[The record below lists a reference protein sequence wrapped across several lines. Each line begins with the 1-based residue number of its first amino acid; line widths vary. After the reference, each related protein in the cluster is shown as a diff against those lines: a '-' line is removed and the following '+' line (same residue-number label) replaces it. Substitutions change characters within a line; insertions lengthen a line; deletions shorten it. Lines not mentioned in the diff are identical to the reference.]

1 MKEQKINI
9 ILKYGERINYFETY
23 KYKNLNILVEKAYKY
38 FYPLN
43 GEIELFWNNKNLTE
57 YLDKPIG
64 LVFNNQKKVKII
76 VAKSQFEYYNN
87 NLDTINHKNIKN
99 KIKNRMGMN
108 FLFEKN
114 NSTTNLNI
122 SKKFMKS
129 YDILNH
135 SSKINNN
142 NNNINVNKSSNN
154 VLNNNNNYNSFINMK
169 SNFTGKKKLP
179 PIKNINNNNNNNN
192 NNFSSNFNEININE
206 KNINNNNNN
215 ILCYICHKN
224 PIVFYCRNDNIFL
237 CNFCYNE
244 KSNHINHKVFYITN
258 DIKKN
263 INNYK
268 EEMIRD
274 LKETEFLYKNL
285 HLLKDKEINIKNW
298 EKTFENILEN
308 IKNVSEKLNK
318 KISLNDE
325 FKINNIENNNNSNIN
340 TNSFENVDEEYER
353 IRNDL
358 DNINCDD
365 KNNNNP
371 VEIFNRINNNE
382 KQIENLFYNSK
393 KYNKKKEIKEKI
405 EKIYYDINN
414 EIDNVIDVLN
424 KEFEL

>member
-1 MKEQKINI
+1 MNNDFMKEQKINI
-9 ILKYGERINYFETY
+9 ILKYGEKIYYFETF
-23 KYKNLNILVEKAYKY
+23 KYKTLNILIEKAYKF

-57 YLDKPIG
+57 FLDKPIG

-76 VAKSQFEYYNN
+76 IKKSQFEIFNYDSNN
-87 NLDTINHKNIKN
+87 NNNKKSKN
-99 KIKNRMGMN
+99 KIKNRMKMN
-108 FLFEKN
+108 FLYEKN
-114 NSTTNLNI
+114 NSTTNLNVP
-122 SKKFMKS
+122 KNFMKN
-129 YDILNH
+129 YDILNN
-135 SSKINNN
+135 KINNN
-142 NNNINVNKSSNN
+142 NNEMNINKSLNN
-154 VLNNNNNYNSFINMK
+154 IFNNNNSFVNMK
-169 SNFTGKKKLP
+169 SNFNGKKKLP
-179 PIKNINNNNNNNN
+179 PIKNNNN
-192 NNFSSNFNEININE
+192 NNFDNNFNNNSNEINE
-206 KNINNNNNN
+206 NNNN
-215 ILCYICHKN
+215 ILCYECFKN
-224 PIVFYCRNDNIFL
+224 QIFFYCRNDNIFL

-244 KSNHINHKVFYITN
+244 KSKHFNHKVFYITN

-274 LKETEFLYKNL
+274 LKETEFLYNNL
-285 HLLKDKEINIKNW
+285 YLLKNKEINIKNW

-318 KISLNDE
+318 KISLNDD
-325 FKINNIENNNNSNIN
+325 FILNNNNNSNII
-340 TNSFENVDEEYER
+340 TIENVDEEYER

-365 KNNNNP
+365 KNKNP
-371 VEIFNRINNNE
+371 IEIFNRINKSE
-382 KQIENLFYNSK
+382 KEIENLFYNSK

-414 EIDNVIDVLN
+414 EIDNVIDYLN

>member
-1 MKEQKINI
+1 MNNDFMKEQKINI
-9 ILKYGERINYFETY
+9 ILKYGEKIYYFETF
-23 KYKNLNILVEKAYKY
+23 KYKTLNILIEKAYKF

-57 YLDKPIG
+57 FLDKPIG

-76 VAKSQFEYYNN
+76 IKKNQFEIYNN
-87 NLDTINHKNIKN
+87 NSDVNNINNNIKN
-99 KIKNRMGMN
+99 RIKNRMRMN

-122 SKKFMKS
+122 PKKFMKN
-129 YDILNH
+129 YDILNN
-135 SSKINNN
+135 KYNNN
-142 NNNINVNKSSNN
+142 NNDININKSLNN
-154 VLNNNNNYNSFINMK
+154 IFNNNNNSNVNMK
-169 SNFTGKKKLP
+169 SIFNGKKKLP
-179 PIKNINNNNNNNN
+179 PIKNN
-192 NNFSSNFNEININE
+192 NNFDNNFNSNSNEININE
-206 KNINNNNNN
+206 NKNNN
-215 ILCYICHKN
+215 ILCYECSKN
-224 PIVFYCRNDNIFL
+224 QIFFYCRNDNIFL

-244 KSNHINHKVFYITN
+244 KSKHSNHKVFYITN

-274 LKETEFLYKNL
+274 LKETEFLYNNL
-285 HLLKDKEINIKNW
+285 YLLKNKEINIKNW

-318 KISLNDE
+318 KISLNDD
-325 FKINNIENNNNSNIN
+325 FKIIDNNNNSN
-340 TNSFENVDEEYER
+340 TNSVENVDEEYER

-371 VEIFNRINNNE
+371 IEIFNRINKSE
-382 KQIENLFYNSK
+382 KEIENLFYNSK
-393 KYNKKKEIKEKI
+393 NYNKKKEIKEKI

-414 EIDNVIDVLN
+414 EIDNVIDYLN

>member
-1 MKEQKINI
+1 MNNDFMKEQKINI
-9 ILKYGERINYFETY
+9 ILKYGERIYYFETF
-23 KYKNLNILVEKAYKY
+23 KYKTLNILIEKAYKF

-57 YLDKPIG
+57 FLDKPIG

-76 VAKSQFEYYNN
+76 IKKSQFEIFNYDSNN
-87 NLDTINHKNIKN
+87 NNNKKSKN
-99 KIKNRMGMN
+99 KIKNRMKMN
-108 FLFEKN
+108 FLYEKN
-114 NSTTNLNI
+114 NSTTNLNVP
-122 SKKFMKS
+122 KKFIKN
-129 YDILNH
+129 YDILNN
-135 SSKINNN
+135 KINNN
-142 NNNINVNKSSNN
+142 NNEMNINKSLNN
-154 VLNNNNNYNSFINMK
+154 IFNNNNNNNSFVNMK
-169 SNFTGKKKLP
+169 SNFNGKKKLP
-179 PIKNINNNNNNNN
+179 PIKNNNNNNN
-192 NNFSSNFNEININE
+192 NNFNNNSNENNE
-206 KNINNNNNN
+206 NNNN
-215 ILCYICHKN
+215 ILCYECFKN
-224 PIVFYCRNDNIFL
+224 QIFFYCRNDNIFL

-244 KSNHINHKVFYITN
+244 KSKHFNHKVFYITN

-274 LKETEFLYKNL
+274 LKETEFLYNNL
-285 HLLKDKEINIKNW
+285 YLLKNKEINIKNW

-318 KISLNDE
+318 KISLNDD
-325 FKINNIENNNNSNIN
+325 FILNNNNNSNIN
-340 TNSFENVDEEYER
+340 TIENVDEEYER

-365 KNNNNP
+365 KNKNP
-371 VEIFNRINNNE
+371 IEIFNRINKSE
-382 KQIENLFYNSK
+382 KEIENLFYNSK

-414 EIDNVIDVLN
+414 EIDNVIDYLN

>member
-1 MKEQKINI
+1 MNNDFMKEQKINI
-9 ILKYGERINYFETY
+9 ILKYGERIYYFETF
-23 KYKNLNILVEKAYKY
+23 KYKTLNILIEKAYKF

-57 YLDKPIG
+57 FLDKPIG

-76 VAKSQFEYYNN
+76 IKKSQFEIFNYDSNN
-87 NLDTINHKNIKN
+87 NNKKSKN
-99 KIKNRMGMN
+99 KIKNRMKMN
-108 FLFEKN
+108 FLYEKN
-114 NSTTNLNI
+114 NSTTNLNVP
-122 SKKFMKS
+122 KNFMKN
-129 YDILNH
+129 YDILNN
-135 SSKINNN
+135 KINNN
-142 NNNINVNKSSNN
+142 NNEMNINKSLNN
-154 VLNNNNNYNSFINMK
+154 IFNNNNNNNSFVNMK
-169 SNFTGKKKLP
+169 SNFNGKKKLP
-179 PIKNINNNNNNNN
+179 PIKNNNNNNNN
-192 NNFSSNFNEININE
+192 NNFNNNSNENNE
-206 KNINNNNNN
+206 NNNN
-215 ILCYICHKN
+215 ILCYECFKN
-224 PIVFYCRNDNIFL
+224 QIFFYCRNDNIFL

-244 KSNHINHKVFYITN
+244 KSKHFNHKVFYITN

-274 LKETEFLYKNL
+274 LKETEFLYNNL
-285 HLLKDKEINIKNW
+285 YLLKNKEINIKNW

-318 KISLNDE
+318 KISLNDD
-325 FKINNIENNNNSNIN
+325 FILNNNNNSNTI
-340 TNSFENVDEEYER
+340 ENVDEEYER

-365 KNNNNP
+365 KNKNP
-371 VEIFNRINNNE
+371 IEIFNRINKSE
-382 KQIENLFYNSK
+382 KEIENLFYNSK

-414 EIDNVIDVLN
+414 EIDNVIDYLN